1 RDLGYHEIAR
11 FPQPVQAC
19 AVDGLSASE
28 SRFEAVHPV
37 HLTGFVGRE
46 DEIGLLLDC
55 KNLAWKGEGQM
66 VLISGE
72 AGIGKSRLA
81 VQLSECLA
89 SETHTR
95 LRYQCSPYHSSS
107 ALYPFIDQL
116 ERAAEIKSDDPPERR
131 LAKLEA
137 ALAPTTAR
145 VSAAAPLFA
154 ALLSIPF
161 GKRYRPL
168 VLSPAQQRNQ
178 MLAAIL
184 DQLDGLARQHP
195 VLCIFEDMHWADA
208 TSLELLKLL
217 AERLSR
223 L

>member
-1 RDLGYHEIAR
+1 
-11 FPQPVQAC
+11 
-19 AVDGLSASE
+19 
-28 SRFEAVHPV
+28 
-37 HLTGFVGRE
+37 
-46 DEIGLLLDC
+46 
-55 KNLAWKGEGQM
+55 
-66 VLISGE
+66 
-72 AGIGKSRLA
+72 
-81 VQLSECLA
+81 
-89 SETHTR
+89 
-95 LRYQCSPYHSSS
+95 
-107 ALYPFIDQL
+107 YPFIDQL

-131 LAKLEA
+131 LDKLEA

-223 L
+223 LPILILITTRPGHEPPWTSLPNVSTLALGRLD